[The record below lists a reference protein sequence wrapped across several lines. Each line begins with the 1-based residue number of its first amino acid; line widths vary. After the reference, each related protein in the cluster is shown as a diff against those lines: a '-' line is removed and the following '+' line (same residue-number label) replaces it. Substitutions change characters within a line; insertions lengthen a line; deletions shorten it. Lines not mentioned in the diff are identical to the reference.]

1 MSGARR
7 LGRYEVGERL
17 GSGGLGEVYLAHV
30 EGARGFRKRVVIKQI
45 RRELAA
51 RPEVASL
58 LRAEAE
64 VVQRLAHGNIVQVLD
79 FGVEDGQAYVVM
91 EHVDGASLAALLA
104 DAGAR
109 AQLDAAA
116 ALFVVEAVC
125 AALAHAHA
133 QPGLVHRDVTPAN
146 ILVSRDGVV
155 KLTDFGIASLIATTA
170 DAGTP
175 GYAAPEQRAGR
186 AVDARADVYALGVVL
201 GELVAGEDEALRAIA
216 RRASSPERED
226 RFASAEALAA
236 ALERWR
242 AERGILRAAPGL
254 ALAVRGLQARSARLA
269 DGVGASLARRGREAV
284 TAALAPAR
292 PRRARWVGLAG
303 GALGLGALAWAAV
316 TLAGAA
322 GTATREAAGE
332 AANGSAASV
341 AAGRLDER
349 AGDAALG
356 GAPTSEAGATIGAPF
371 GDADAKGDAPASAAG
386 ATIGTLVSDADAK
399 VDAPASAAGATIGA
413 PSGDAD
419 AKGDAPASEA
429 TGGVL
434 ASDAAA
440 DVGAPASDARAS
452 DAGVGL
458 GAGEQPAISGGEKS
472 KLKTIKHSRREKGR
486 LLLNLVPWAEAS
498 VDGRVLGRTP
508 LAVDLAAGR
517 YTMEL
522 VNPELGQRRTRTII
536 INGGGETRVT
546 DW

>member
-1 MSGARR
+1 VSGARR

-91 EHVDGASLAALLA
+91 EHVDGVSLAALLA

-109 AQLDAAA
+109 AQLDVAA

-216 RRASSPERED
+216 RRARSPERED
-226 RFASAEALAA
+226 RFASAEALAE

-254 ALAVRGLQARSARLA
+254 ALAVRGLQARRSRLA
-269 DGVGASLARRGREAV
+269 DGVGVSLAQRGREAV

-292 PRRARWVGLAG
+292 PQRTRRWALAG

-316 TLAGAA
+316 TLGGAA
-322 GTATREAAGE
+322 EVV
-332 AANGSAASV
+332 NGSAASV

-349 AGDAALG
+349 AGDAAHG
-356 GAPTSEAGATIGAPF
+356 GAPASAAGATIGAPS

-399 VDAPASAAGATIGA
+399 VDAPASAAGATIGT
-413 PSGDAD
+413 P
-419 AKGDAPASEA
+419 
-429 TGGVL
+429 V
-434 ASDAAA
+434 SDAAA

-472 KLKTIKHSRREKGR
+472 RSKTNKHSRREKGR